1 VKPSP
6 RRKARE
12 LAVQAVY
19 SWQISQN
26 PVNEIEVNFIAD
38 NSKRRFD
45 IEYFQQL
52 LRGVTNSVAE
62 LDLAIS
68 PHVDRPLDDIDHV
81 EKAILRVAVFE
92 LSECQDV
99 PYRVVI
105 NEAIELAKSFAAD
118 DSHKFVNGVL
128 DKAVKLII
136 SDCYKQ
142 ATHILKENIDSL
154 HLMAQSLVEYET
166 LDSEQI
172 DDIMAG
178 AKPRAPGSKE
188 NKTESKKKNDP
199 SVGDTAEQS

>member
-12 LAVQAVY
+12 LAFQAVF
-19 SWQISQN
+19 SWQMTQN
-26 PVNEIEVNFIAD
+26 SVNEIEVNFIAD

-52 LRGVTNSVAE
+52 LHGVTSNVKE

-92 LSECQDV
+92 LSDCQDV

-105 NEAIELAKSFAAD
+105 NEAIELAKAFAAD
-118 DSHKFVNGVL
+118 DSHKFINGVL
-128 DKAVKLII
+128 DKAVKLIRPQ
-136 SDCYKQ
+136 D
-142 ATHILKENIDSL
+142 
-154 HLMAQSLVEYET
+154 
-166 LDSEQI
+166 
-172 DDIMAG
+172 
-178 AKPRAPGSKE
+178 
-188 NKTESKKKNDP
+188 
-199 SVGDTAEQS
+199 

>member
-1 VKPSP
+1 MKPSP

-26 PVNEIEVNFIAD
+26 SVSDVEVNFISD

-45 IEYFQQL
+45 IEYFQLL
-52 LRGVTNSVAE
+52 LRGVTQNVS
-62 LDLAIS
+62 DIDDAIS
-68 PHVDRPLDDIDHV
+68 PHVDRPLDDIDQV

-92 LSECQDV
+92 LKDCTDV

-128 DKAVKLII
+128 DKAVKLIRT
-136 SDCYKQ
+136 Q
-142 ATHILKENIDSL
+142 E
-154 HLMAQSLVEYET
+154 
-166 LDSEQI
+166 
-172 DDIMAG
+172 
-178 AKPRAPGSKE
+178 
-188 NKTESKKKNDP
+188 
-199 SVGDTAEQS
+199 

>member
-1 VKPSP
+1 MKPSP

-26 PVNEIEVNFIAD
+26 SVTDVEVNFIAD

-45 IEYFQQL
+45 IEYFQLL
-52 LRGVTNSVAE
+52 LRGVTANVS
-62 LDLAIS
+62 DIDDAIS
-68 PHVDRPLDDIDHV
+68 PFVDRPLDDIDHV

-92 LSECQDV
+92 LKDCTDV

-128 DKAVKLII
+128 DKAVKLVRP
-136 SDCYKQ
+136 Q
-142 ATHILKENIDSL
+142 E
-154 HLMAQSLVEYET
+154 
-166 LDSEQI
+166 
-172 DDIMAG
+172 
-178 AKPRAPGSKE
+178 
-188 NKTESKKKNDP
+188 
-199 SVGDTAEQS
+199 

>member
-26 PVNEIEVNFIAD
+26 SVTDIEVNFISD

-52 LRGVTNSVAE
+52 LRGVTQNFNE
-62 LDLAIS
+62 IDTDIS
-68 PHVDRPLDDIDHV
+68 PHVDRQLDGIDQV
-81 EKAILRVAVFE
+81 EKAILRVAIYE
-92 LSECQDV
+92 LKYCLDV

-105 NEAIELAKSFAAD
+105 NEAIELAKAFAAD

-128 DKAVKLII
+128 DKAVKLIR
-136 SDCYKQ
+136 
-142 ATHILKENIDSL
+142 
-154 HLMAQSLVEYET
+154 VE
-166 LDSEQI
+166 D
-172 DDIMAG
+172 
-178 AKPRAPGSKE
+178 
-188 NKTESKKKNDP
+188 
-199 SVGDTAEQS
+199 

>member
-1 VKPSP
+1 LGLRFITSDNWKNILKPSP

-26 PVNEIEVNFIAD
+26 SVNDIEVNFIAD

-45 IEYFQQL
+45 IEYFQLL
-52 LRGVTNSVAE
+52 LRGVTTDASIIDE
-62 LDLAIS
+62 TIS
-68 PHVDRPLDDIDHV
+68 PFVDRPLDDIDHV

-92 LSECQDV
+92 LKDCVDV

-128 DKAVKLII
+128 DKAVKL
-136 SDCYKQ
+136 
-142 ATHILKENIDSL
+142 
-154 HLMAQSLVEYET
+154 VR
-166 LDSEQI
+166 SE
-172 DDIMAG
+172 
-178 AKPRAPGSKE
+178 
-188 NKTESKKKNDP
+188 
-199 SVGDTAEQS
+199 V

>member
-1 VKPSP
+1 MKPSP

-26 PVNEIEVNFIAD
+26 SVKDIEVNFITE

-52 LRGVTNSVAE
+52 LRGVTSNVAE

-68 PHVDRPLDDIDHV
+68 PLVDRPLDDIDHV

-92 LSECQDV
+92 FSDCQEV

-105 NEAIELAKSFAAD
+105 NEAIELAKLFAAD

-128 DKAVKLII
+128 DKAVKLIRPQ
-136 SDCYKQ
+136 D
-142 ATHILKENIDSL
+142 
-154 HLMAQSLVEYET
+154 
-166 LDSEQI
+166 
-172 DDIMAG
+172 
-178 AKPRAPGSKE
+178 
-188 NKTESKKKNDP
+188 
-199 SVGDTAEQS
+199 

>member
-19 SWQISQN
+19 SWQMSQN
-26 PVNEIEVNFIAD
+26 PVKDIEVNFITD

-62 LDLAIS
+62 IDLAIT

-92 LSECQDV
+92 LSDCQDV

-128 DKAVKLII
+128 DKAVKLIRPQ
-136 SDCYKQ
+136 D
-142 ATHILKENIDSL
+142 
-154 HLMAQSLVEYET
+154 
-166 LDSEQI
+166 
-172 DDIMAG
+172 
-178 AKPRAPGSKE
+178 
-188 NKTESKKKNDP
+188 
-199 SVGDTAEQS
+199 